1 MGLGYANCFVD
12 FIEHVNH
19 ASLVS
24 SFEGKKH
31 RFFFEGGG
39 GGSGMVLKGTLEN

>member
-1 MGLGYANCFVD
+1 MGLGYANSFVD

-24 SFEGKKH
+24 SFGGKKH
-31 RFFFEGGG
+31 RFFFRGG